1 MKLLYICHRF
11 PYPPNKGCKIRAFHT
26 IEHLAKHHDVWCATF
41 VDDPADMQYVPA
53 MKEFCREVVAIPLDR
68 LRATVRGA
76 FDMAID
82 ETLTEGFYR
91 SRAMRDAICEL
102 TSRVKFDGVVVFSSS
117 MGQYARSIDAGIK
130 IIDLCDLDSQ
140 KWAAMANRAR
150 APRSWFYDAE
160 ARRLAQLEAELY
172 YAFDATI
179 LISKQEA
186 DDWIGDRSKLHVMGN
201 GVDCPT
207 NARGGICET
216 KTIGFVGDMRYI
228 PNVDAVCWFA
238 ESILPTI
245 QMLEPD
251 ATFRIVGRSPTRRV
265 RQLEERRGVQ
275 VTGEVDDVVEELN
288 QCQVVVAPLR
298 IARGVQNKVLEA
310 LAARKAVIVTSPV
323 AHALNASADEHLV
336 VADDPASIAARAVE
350 LLKDPLR
357 CVEFGAN
364 AHRWIVREFRWSQQ
378 LGVLDR
384 ILTPTCATN
393 LQIA

>member
-150 APRSWFYDAE
+150 ALAPGSTTRKPADSPNSKPNSTT
-160 ARRLAQLEAELY
+160 RLMRPFSSANR
-172 YAFDATI
+172 
-179 LISKQEA
+179 K
-186 DDWIGDRSKLHVMGN
+186 
-201 GVDCPT
+201 P
-207 NARGGICET
+207 
-216 KTIGFVGDMRYI
+216 TIGSEI
-228 PNVDAVCWFA
+228 
-238 ESILPTI
+238 
-245 QMLEPD
+245 
-251 ATFRIVGRSPTRRV
+251 
-265 RQLEERRGVQ
+265 
-275 VTGEVDDVVEELN
+275 
-288 QCQVVVAPLR
+288 
-298 IARGVQNKVLEA
+298 VQNF
-310 LAARKAVIVTSPV
+310 T
-323 AHALNASADEHLV
+323 
-336 VADDPASIAARAVE
+336 
-350 LLKDPLR
+350 
-357 CVEFGAN
+357 
-364 AHRWIVREFRWSQQ
+364 
-378 LGVLDR
+378 
-384 ILTPTCATN
+384 
-393 LQIA
+393 